1 MLTDHRNVGFTERQD
16 LLGQQSPKD
25 EGVIT
30 AFQFVKVS
38 PKRKRIIS
46 FPIHRTRGTEL
57 KLQLKLEVFKIT
69 LKKNLSGLV
78 KLSFDL
84 SLE

>member
-46 FPIHRTRGTEL
+46 FPIHTEL

-69 LKKNLSGLV
+69 
-78 KLSFDL
+78 
-84 SLE
+84 